1 MAGEISK
8 EDAQYIAELA
18 IREYQKASDRGKKE
32 RHDRNLRNTKKLMRI
47 YPLLRAHSN
56 SSIAE
61 LADICD
67 DDAFDVFRQM
77 LSTTGVENV
86 KVESIQRSAART
98 RIMIDHIE
106 AMLEP
111 FRMQSERSGR
121 DEVRRRYRVLSA
133 MYLEEDRL
141 DADQIAE
148 REMIDKRTVYKDID
162 FACERLS
169 YYIFGIDAF

>member
-1 MAGEISK
+1 
-8 EDAQYIAELA
+8 
-18 IREYQKASDRGKKE
+18 
-32 RHDRNLRNTKKLMRI
+32 MRI

-98 RIMIDHIE
+98 RIMIDHID
-106 AMLEP
+106 AMLEL

-133 MYLEEDRL
+133 MYLDEDRL

>member
-1 MAGEISK
+1 MPDGISK
-8 EDAQYIAELA
+8 EDAQYVAELA
-18 IREYQKASDRGKKE
+18 IREYQKASDRSKKE

-61 LADICD
+61 LSSICD
-67 DDAFDVFRQM
+67 DEAIDVLLQM
-77 LSTTGVENV
+77 MSANGSGDV

-98 RIMIDHIE
+98 RIMIDHIDT
-106 AMLEP
+106 MLEV
-111 FRMQSERSGR
+111 FQLESERSRR
-121 DEVRRRYRVLSA
+121 DEARRRYRVLSS
-133 MYLEEDRL
+133 MYLDDKRM
-141 DADQIAE
+141 DADQIAD
-148 REMIDKRTVYKDID
+148 REGIDKRTVYKDID